1 MSKKYRVRLINNRI
15 VGPFDL
21 GQIGELFKKGHIK
34 GKEKVQE
41 FPAGD
46 WLTIQEIKEIKQH
59 LANVIAGKANEVTT
73 IDNESTVARIN
84 IGKLKKEEAQKKKEK
99 KSYDEQLSELD
110 ELIDETDEETRVDA
124 SHKEFKFNKENNETI
139 IDYDALEKKYQ
150 DSKPENSSENFLD
163 DNNEDNS
170 NDIEEE
176 DSVEKTV
183 IIKKPKKNNKVENA
197 DKTIV
202 NQEALK
208 YFKEQ
213 ERKKKEEE
221 EKKQKEIEEQERLA
235 ELEKEEEVDFDES
248 TMMFDKNALV
258 SLKHEAKELERSLIE
273 EENKKQ
279 KEKEESPVEEYEE
292 VIEEKPEKK
301 KMKPIVALAF
311 LVIFWFIL
319 EDDTGN
325 KKKFQPEYVKI
336 VAPITYEVQDPLK
349 AKQAYNKGLEA
360 YRMGAYF
367 AKVKAIMNFKTSVEY
382 QFKDNPALG
391 FLILTYGEVFKNV
404 SNKSKGAA
412 ILFNL
417 IKITRSRV
425 LKDVNIALGTALFY
439 KNNGKVNS
447 AIDLMEKFLRVG
459 QPTLKFYS
467 VYLGLAIDTGDL
479 VKARKIKDKLIEYP
493 DLPIEAYISLSKYYT
508 LDQRYEEGKQIIIDG
523 LKKYT
528 SSVALHLELAT
539 YLLREQN
546 LKQFSDSLKRVEKLA
561 YEKSPIYYAEYLE
574 NVGILS
580 AFNKDV
586 KKAAFL
592 FKQALTISDSDRLR
606 SKLAS
611 LDVGGGKLATKLILE
626 SKAMDYIRESK
637 KLMKQ
642 RQWDAAFMEAIAAT
656 ELAINYLPAN
666 LHLIDL
672 QIKRGFY
679 ESAIST
685 LEFLKKEYP
694 THPGVSF
701 KLIQALYESNKM
713 DDAQTQ
719 VNIISNSPL
728 KQNPLYYSYV
738 GRFYEKSNKNI
749 LAIKF
754 LTKSVALNPLR
765 DSDYFIMAKIY
776 NKSRQYTLSKAALS
790 EAIAL
795 DPLNIEY
802 KSLYGEILFEL
813 EGAETAIGYI
823 QAALKENKDNPKL
836 LGDMATFYYRNGQLA
851 QFKDV
856 KEKIEKLNTDDPA
869 FYEFLI
875 KAAQMEENSENI
887 IKYAKELIIV
897 NPGDVKTRMTLAQN
911 FMNLGRYQDAL
922 EAIKGV
928 TERLSTYPGA
938 YYLSAKIY
946 IMIKDYAKAL
956 EAGKK
961 ERENNPS
968 IYNGY
973 YILGETYRL
982 MGKVQEAVDNLEQAI
997 SISPRNVESLIS
1009 LGLIKIAQRNYE
1021 IARELFLRAKKQ
1033 EPSNPK
1039 IRKQLGFIYQGVG
1052 QSGLAIEEFQTYL
1065 KLYPNAPDRSQ
1076 VEGRIQVLSR

>member
-34 GKEKVQE
+34 GKEKIQE

-46 WLTIQEIKEIKQH
+46 WVTIQEIKEVKQY
-59 LANVIAGKANEVTT
+59 LAKVITGKATDSTT
-73 IDNESTVARIN
+73 IDSESTVARIN
-84 IGKLKKEEAQKKKEK
+84 IGKLKKEEAQKKKDK
-99 KSYDEQLSELD
+99 RSYEDQLNDLD
-110 ELIDETDEETRVDA
+110 EMMGEDPEETQVDA
-124 SHKEFKFNKENNETI
+124 SHKEFKFNRENNETI

-150 DSKPENSSENFLD
+150 ESKPEKETV
-163 DNNEDNS
+163 DNS
-170 NDIEEE
+170 DEETVDE
-176 DSVEKTV
+176 ESIDKTV
-183 IIKKPKKNNKVENA
+183 VIKRPKKDEMANNA
-197 DKTIV
+197 DKTV
-202 NQEALK
+202 LNQEALK

-213 ERKKKEEE
+213 ERKKREEE
-221 EKKQKEIEEQERLA
+221 QQKQRKLEEKQRLE
-235 ELEKEEEVDFDES
+235 ELEKEEEVDFEES
-248 TMMFDKNALV
+248 TMVFDKNSLV
-258 SLKHEAKELERSLIE
+258 ALKHEAKELERELVE
-273 EENKKQ
+273 EENKKEE
-279 KEKEESPVEEYEE
+279 KEKPEEEEYEI
-292 VIEEKPEKK
+292 IEEVKPEKK

-311 LVIFWFIL
+311 LAIFWFIL

-325 KKKFQPEYVKI
+325 KKKFAPEYVKI
-336 VAPITYEVQDPLK
+336 VAPITYEVQDPQK
-349 AKQAYNKGLEA
+349 AKQAFNKGIEA

-382 QFKDNPALG
+382 QFKNNPALG

-425 LKDVNIALGTALFY
+425 LTDVNIALGTALFY
-439 KNNGKVNS
+439 RNNGKINS

-467 VYLGLAIDTGDL
+467 IYLGLAIDTGDL

-493 DLPIEAYISLSKYYT
+493 DLPIEAYIALSKYYT
-508 LDQRYEEGKQIIIDG
+508 LEQRYDEGKQIIVDG
-523 LKKYT
+523 LKKY
-528 SSVALHLELAT
+528 SASVALYLELAS
-539 YLLREQN
+539 YLLREEN
-546 LKQFSDSLKRVEKLA
+546 LKRFSNTLKRVETLA
-561 YEKSPIYYAEYLE
+561 YEKSPTYYAEYLE
-574 NVGILS
+574 YVGILS

-592 FKQALTISDSDRLR
+592 FKQALSISDTDRLR

-611 LDVGGGKLATKLILE
+611 LDVGGGKLASKLILE
-626 SKAMDYIRESK
+626 SKAMDFIRESK

-642 RQWDAAFMEAIAAT
+642 RQWDAAFIEAIAAT
-656 ELAINYLPAN
+656 ELEINYLPAN

-694 THPGVSF
+694 THPGVNF
-701 KLIQALYESNKM
+701 KLIQALYESNKL
-713 DDAQTQ
+713 DEAQTQ

-728 KQNPLYYSYV
+728 KQHPLYYSYV
-738 GRFYEKSNKNI
+738 GRFYEKSGKNI

-765 DSDYFIMAKIY
+765 DSDYFIISKIY

-813 EGAETAIGYI
+813 EGAETAIGYV

-836 LGDMATFYYRNGQLA
+836 LGDMATYYYRNGQLA

-856 KEKIEKLNTDDPA
+856 KEKIENLNTDDPA
-869 FYEFLI
+869 FYSFLI
-875 KAAQMEENSENI
+875 KAAQMEENTENI
-887 IKYAKELIIV
+887 IKYARELIIV

-911 FMNLGRYQDAL
+911 LMNLSRYQEAL
-922 EAIKGV
+922 ETLKGV

-938 YYLSAKIY
+938 YYLTAKIY
-946 IMIKDYAKAL
+946 IQIKDYAKAL

-961 ERENNPS
+961 ERENNPL
-968 IYNGY
+968 IYNGH

-1021 IARELFLRAKKQ
+1021 VARELFLRAKKQ

>member
-1 MSKKYRVRLINNRI
+1 MSKKYRIRLINNRI
-15 VGPFDL
+15 VGPFSL
-21 GQIGELFKKGHIK
+21 AQVGELYKKGHIK
-34 GKEKVQE
+34 GQEKIQQ
-41 FPAGD
+41 FPTGD
-46 WLTIQEIKEIKQH
+46 WVSIQHEQDVSRYLSKLISGAKSEQ
-59 LANVIAGKANEVTT
+59 TT
-73 IDNESTVARIN
+73 IDNESTIARIN
-84 IGKLKKEEAQKKKEK
+84 IGNLKKEEIKKKNEK
-99 KSYDEQLSELD
+99 NSYEDKLATLD
-110 ELIDETDEETRVDA
+110 ELEDENAEAQTSIADV
-124 SHKEFKFNKENNETI
+124 SHKEFKFNRENNETI
-139 IDYDALEKKYQ
+139 IDYEELEKKY
-150 DSKPENSSENFLD
+150 
-163 DNNEDNS
+163 NEQRADKNE
-170 NDIEEE
+170 IEPEE
-176 DSVEKTV
+176 DESEDELIDKTVVIKRPKLPQAEEAEKTV
-183 IIKKPKKNNKVENA
+183 
-197 DKTIV
+197 V
-202 NQEALK
+202 NQDALK
-208 YFKEQ
+208 FFKEQ
-213 ERKKKEEE
+213 EKKKKEEE
-221 EKKQKEIEEQERLA
+221 ERKRLEEEEQKK
-235 ELEKEEEVDFDES
+235 KEEELKEEEIDFDES
-248 TMMFDKNALV
+248 TRVFDKLALV
-258 SLKHEAKELERSLIE
+258 SLKNEAKELEESLIE
-273 EENKKQ
+273 QEKKVEA
-279 KEKEESPVEEYEE
+279 KKEEVKPEEEYEVVE
-292 VIEEKPEKK
+292 VKPEKK

-311 LVIFWFIL
+311 IVIIWFL
-319 EDDTGN
+319 LDDDGDN
-325 KKKFQPEYVKI
+325 AKQFEPKYVKI
-336 VAPITYEVQDPLK
+336 VAPITFEVQTPPK
-349 AKQAYNKGLEA
+349 AKEFYDKGLEQ
-360 YRMGAYF
+360 YRLGTYI
-367 AKVKAIMNFKTSVEY
+367 AKINAIVNFKTSIEH

-391 FLILTYGEVFKNV
+391 FLVLTYGEVFKNV
-404 SNKSKGAA
+404 TNKSQGAA

-439 KNNGKVNS
+439 RNNGKVNS

-467 VYLGLAIDTGDL
+467 IYLDMAIETGDL
-479 VKARKIKDKLIEYP
+479 VKAKKIKEKLLEYP
-493 DLPIEAYISLSKYYT
+493 NLPIEGYIALSKYYT
-508 LDQRYEEGKQIIIDG
+508 LDQRYNEGKEIVLTG
-523 LKKYT
+523 LKQFG
-528 SSVALHLELAT
+528 SSVELMLELAS
-539 YLLREQN
+539 YFLREEN
-546 LKQFSDSLKRVEKLA
+546 LASYKDILKKIELLN
-561 YEKSPIYYAEYLE
+561 YEQSPSYYAEYLE
-574 NVGILS
+574 YVGILS

-586 KKAAFL
+586 KTAALL
-592 FKQALTISDSDRLR
+592 FKKALDISDSDRLR

-626 SKAMDYIRESK
+626 SKAMDLIRESK
-637 KLMKQ
+637 KLMKE

-656 ELAINYLPAN
+656 ELEINYLPAN

-728 KQNPLYYSYV
+728 KQHPLYYSVV
-738 GRFYEKSNKNI
+738 GRFYERSGKNI

-765 DSDYFIMAKIY
+765 DEDYFVMSKIY
-776 NKSRQYTLSKAALS
+776 NKSRQYTHSKAALS

-795 DPLNIEY
+795 DPLNIDY

-813 EGAETAIGYI
+813 EGADTAIGYV
-823 QAALKENKDNPKL
+823 QSALEEYVDNPKL
-836 LGDMATFYYRNGQLA
+836 LGDMATYYYRNGQLA

-856 KEKIEKLNTDDPA
+856 KEKVENLNSDDPA

-875 KAAQMEENSENI
+875 KAAQMEENDENI
-887 IKYAKELIIV
+887 IKYARELISV

-911 FMNLGRYQDAL
+911 LLNLERYDEAL
-922 EAIKGV
+922 QAIEGV
-928 TERLSTYPGA
+928 TERLATYPGA
-938 YYLSAKIY
+938 YYLQAKVFLQIR
-946 IMIKDYAKAL
+946 DYKKAL

-961 ERENNPS
+961 EKENNPT

-973 YILGETYRL
+973 YIIGETNRL
-982 MGKVQEAVDNLEQAI
+982 MENVQEAVDNLEQAI

-1009 LGLIKIAQRNYE
+1009 LGLIKIAQRNFE

-1065 KLYPNAPDRSQ
+1065 KLFPNAPDRDQ
-1076 VEGRIQVLSR
+1076 VLGRIQVLSR